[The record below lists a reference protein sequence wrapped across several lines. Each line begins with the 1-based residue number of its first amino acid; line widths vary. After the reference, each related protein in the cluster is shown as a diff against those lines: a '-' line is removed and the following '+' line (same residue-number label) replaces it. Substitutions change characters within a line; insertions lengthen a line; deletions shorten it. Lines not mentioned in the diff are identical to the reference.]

1 LDQKKIGASPG
12 NGDKILRKKKEKK
25 LFKLFKKYIF
35 FAFLAPSDKIRQYPV
50 GKKPLKLFK
59 FDVKMCHFQ
68 AKLAVSGPKF
78 NYCIYLML

>member
-1 LDQKKIGASPG
+1 LDQKKFGASPG
-12 NGDKILRKKKEKK
+12 NSSKILRKKEEKK
-25 LFKLFKKYIF
+25 YSNYLKKNIF

-59 FDVKMCHFQ
+59 FNVKMCHFQ

-78 NYCIYLML
+78 NYCR